1 MYLRFFGLNEKPFAI
16 TPDPRYLYLSERHA
30 EALAHL
36 LYGVNEAGG
45 FIQLTGEV
53 GTGKTTVVRTLLSR
67 VPHHADV
74 AVILNPRVT
83 PVEFLLTICEELGLG
98 IADADRESIKHVVD
112 ALNRRLLSAH
122 AEGRRIIVIVDEAQ
136 NLSAEVLEQVRLL
149 TNLETPTQ
157 KLLQII
163 LIGQPELR
171 ELLDRTELRQLAQRI
186 TGRYHL
192 EPLSREETLGYIRHR
207 LRVAGAAEDI
217 FTPAALA
224 EVHRVAAG
232 VPRVINVTC
241 DRALL
246 GAYTRETRKVTPSLV
261 RLAAGE
267 VYGRR
272 FVPPWVGWLAGAS
285 GLVGIA
291 GAALVGWQLWQKQI
305 SPLHASRDRAAHV
318 VVPDSSATDAP
329 LAAIAQPT
337 GSPPS
342 ATPAASPAARPST
355 RLSSGS
361 PAVPVATSINALLA
375 ANSVNTTDAE
385 AFRRLLSLWGTA
397 MADDKDP
404 CGQAAKAGLSCL
416 EQRGSWAQVKAL
428 NRPAILTLTD
438 DRGQRH
444 RVVLSALDDKFA
456 TLNLGEH
463 NERVPLDELSRDWFG
478 DFTVVWKPKMSTTRN
493 SSLPCRTSSASIA
506 SMSTASPDYKRRSY
520 STPPWL
526 SQVRPYCCPTRRAA
540 AEVLMSFI
548 LDALKK
554 SEIERQRQSVPG
566 LIDTRPSLRRRRMPL
581 WVAALCTLLAVNL
594 MALTYVVLRKSAA
607 PIVLTSRPADAP
619 QARVAAPEARPF
631 SPLDGAP
638 QYAPEIPV
646 TPPPDAT
653 PVAPPAD
660 GTLIEARPAHTAPAA
675 DSGADALPHPDPQLT
690 DAEANAETDEVL
702 PTISEISLSGT
713 QALPELHLDVHV
725 YATKPADRFVYINNR
740 KYHEGAK
747 LEEGP
752 TVERIRRDGV
762 VLNDQGIRF
771 LLPRQP

>member
-1 MYLRFFGLNEKPFAI
+1 MYLRFFGINEKPFAI

-36 LYGVNEAGG
+36 LYGINEAGG

-98 IADADRESIKHVVD
+98 IPDADRDSVKQMVD

-136 NLSAEVLEQVRLL
+136 NLTADVLEQVRLL

-192 EPLSREETLGYIRHR
+192 EPLSREETLGYVRHR
-207 LRVAGAAEDI
+207 LRVAGAGEDI
-217 FTPAALA
+217 FTPSALA
-224 EVHRVAAG
+224 EVHRLSG
-232 VPRVINVTC
+232 GIPRVINVTC

-246 GAYTRETRKVTPSLV
+246 GAYTQETRKVSSGLV

-272 FVPPWVGWLAGAS
+272 FMPVWLGWLAGAL
-285 GLVGIA
+285 GLVGAA
-291 GAALVGWQLWQKQI
+291 GTAYVGWQLWQRQI
-305 SPLHASRDRAAHV
+305 SPARASRDNAAHAMAAAG
-318 VVPDSSATDAP
+318 SASGVP
-329 LAAIAQPT
+329 LAAAA
-337 GSPPS
+337 PPS
-342 ATPAASPAARPST
+342 APPVATQRAGAGTAGGAS
-355 RLSSGS
+355 
-361 PAVPVATSINALLA
+361 AVPVATSINALLA
-375 ANSVNTTDAE
+375 ANSANTTDAA

-438 DRGQRH
+438 DHGQRH
-444 RVVLSALDDKFA
+444 RVVLSALDDRFA

-463 NERVPLDELSRDWFG
+463 NERVPVDELSRDWFG
-478 DFTVVWKPKMSTTRN
+478 EFTVVWKPKTVRARPL
-493 SSLPCRTSSASIA
+493 SLGMKGDEVRWL
-506 SMSTASPDYKRRSY
+506 RRSLNALQGDASDPETGDVY
-520 STPPWL
+520 DQELATAVQNFQREHRL
-526 SQVRPYCCPTRRAA
+526 SIDGIAGLQTQVMLDTVL
-540 AEVLMSFI
+540 AE
-548 LDALKK
+548 
-554 SEIERQRQSVPG
+554 PG
-566 LIDTRPSLRRRRMPL
+566 
-581 WVAALCTLLAVNL
+581 
-594 MALTYVVLRKSAA
+594 
-607 PIVLTSRPADAP
+607 
-619 QARVAAPEARPF
+619 
-631 SPLDGAP
+631 SPL
-638 QYAPEIPV
+638 
-646 TPPPDAT
+646 
-653 PVAPPAD
+653 
-660 GTLIEARPAHTAPAA
+660 
-675 DSGADALPHPDPQLT
+675 
-690 DAEANAETDEVL
+690 
-702 PTISEISLSGT
+702 
-713 QALPELHLDVHV
+713 
-725 YATKPADRFVYINNR
+725 
-740 KYHEGAK
+740 
-747 LEEGP
+747 
-752 TVERIRRDGV
+752 
-762 VLNDQGIRF
+762 
-771 LLPRQP
+771 LLPNAPRGS